1 MIMFCAAAFPRLYRC
16 SAVNLNIMAFG

>member
-1 MIMFCAAAFPRLYRC
+1 MIMFCAAAFPILYRC